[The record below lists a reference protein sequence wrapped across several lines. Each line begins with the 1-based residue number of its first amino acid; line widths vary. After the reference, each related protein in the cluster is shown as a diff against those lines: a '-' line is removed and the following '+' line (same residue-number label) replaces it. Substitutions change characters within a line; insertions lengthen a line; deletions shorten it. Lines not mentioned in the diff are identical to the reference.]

1 MSSWLSFVHPVS
13 LPPWLLH
20 PWALARAL
28 EWQGQRVAA
37 ITGQV
42 ILCSWCLVFIY
53 GLCSLVD
60 VDVRYKDT
68 HTLYPIPK
76 VHPKAS
82 CSDVLSLL
90 SQYHSFD
97 ASHLPSHLLWTWVY
111 VYIHFFLYPKYCL
124 KLCPQ
129 GQFPCPCFSGLP
141 LNGLGLCSMVPF
153 QSVPIFQADSSMVK
167 AQSLFSFSIC

>member
-20 PWALARAL
+20 PWALAWTL

-37 ITGQV
+37 ITWQV

-53 GLCSLVD
+53 DLCSLVD

-68 HTLYPIPK
+68 YTLYPIPK

-97 ASHLPSHLLWTWVY
+97 ASHLLSHLLWTWVY
-111 VYIHFFLYPKYCL
+111 VHIHFFLHPKYCL

-129 GQFPCPCFSGLP
+129 GQFPCPSVSQGYCWMDLHF
-141 LNGLGLCSMVPF
+141 LNGPF
-153 QSVPIFQADSSMVK
+153 SVCTYISSWFLHGK